1 MSNLKRTFER
11 KTFVKEDVL
20 SEIVESNRSRKFN
33 FGWLFAMGLALVL
46 FVSGLQWV
54 NTSASYIAVDINPS
68 IILTTNPWE
77 KVVEVEALNEDAE
90 TLLVDLELIGLQ
102 ADEAIELIIA
112 EATEMG
118 YIDLLAEGEV
128 AMVTAYN
135 RDRVDEKLSEKIR
148 DRVQDRLEKR
158 EMAVS
163 VVGHEAVAE
172 QKELA
177 NELGVTLGKVL
188 FVQKMMERYPE
199 LGGDELYT
207 MSIKDIMIKIKDL
220 RGNGPDK
227 AALAEKKELLK
238 LRAENTIQERAQEM
252 VQEFREENP
261 GSEMTDEE
269 IIRQEV
275 KERIEEIRQ
284 NRKGR

>member
-90 TLLVDLELIGLQ
+90 TLLVDLVLIGLQ

-227 AALAEKKELLK
+227 VALAEKKELLK

>member
-11 KTFVKEDVL
+11 NTFVKEDVL
-20 SEIVESNRSRKFN
+20 SQIVEGNRNRGFN
-33 FGWLFAMGLALVL
+33 FGWLLAMGLALVL

-54 NTSASYIAVDINPS
+54 NAYASYVAVDINPS

-77 KVVEVEALNEDAE
+77 KVVEVEALNADAE
-90 TLLVDLELIGLQ
+90 ALLVNLELIGLQ
-102 ADEAIELIIA
+102 VDEAVELIIA

-135 RDRVDEKLSEKIR
+135 RDKVDEKLSEKIR
-148 DRVQDRLEKR
+148 ERVQERLENR
-158 EMAVS
+158 EMAVH

-188 FVQKMMERYPE
+188 FVQKLMEKYPE
-199 LGGDELYT
+199 LGGDELYA
-207 MSIKDIMIKIKDL
+207 MSIKDIMVKIKDL

-238 LRAENTIQERAQEM
+238 LRAENAIQERAQEM

-261 GSEMTDEE
+261 GTELTDEE

-275 KERIEEIRQ
+275 KERIEEIKQ

>member
-68 IILTTNPWE
+68 IILTTNPWD

-90 TLLVDLELIGLQ
+90 TLLVDLVLIGLQ

-158 EMAVS
+158 EMAVN

-188 FVQKMMERYPE
+188 FVQKMMEKYPE

-261 GSEMTDEE
+261 GTELTDEE
-269 IIRQEV
+269 IIREEV

>member
-68 IILTTNPWE
+68 IILTTNPWD

-90 TLLVDLELIGLQ
+90 TLLVDLVLIGLQ

-158 EMAVS
+158 EMAVN

-188 FVQKMMERYPE
+188 FVQKMMEKYPE

-261 GSEMTDEE
+261 GTELTDEE
-269 IIRQEV
+269 IIREEV
-275 KERIEEIRQ
+275 QERIEEIKQ

>member
-1 MSNLKRTFER
+1 MNNLKRTFER

-68 IILTTNPWE
+68 IILTTNPWD

-90 TLLVDLELIGLQ
+90 TLLVDLVLIGLQ

-135 RDRVDEKLSEKIR
+135 RDRVDEELSEKIR

-158 EMAVS
+158 EMAVN

-188 FVQKMMERYPE
+188 FVQKMMEKYPE

-261 GSEMTDEE
+261 GTELTDEE
-269 IIRQEV
+269 IIREEV
-275 KERIEEIRQ
+275 QERIEEIKQ

>member
-90 TLLVDLELIGLQ
+90 TLLVDLVLIGLQ

-158 EMAVS
+158 EMAVN

-188 FVQKMMERYPE
+188 FVQKMMEKYPE

-207 MSIKDIMIKIKDL
+207 MSIKDIMVKIKDL

>member
-68 IILTTNPWE
+68 IILTTNPWD

-90 TLLVDLELIGLQ
+90 TLLVDLVLIGLQ

-135 RDRVDEKLSEKIR
+135 RDRVDEELSEKIR

-158 EMAVS
+158 EMAVN

-188 FVQKMMERYPE
+188 FVQKMMEKYPE

-207 MSIKDIMIKIKDL
+207 VSIKDIMLKVKEL

-227 AALAEKKELLK
+227 EALEEKKALLK

-261 GSEMTDEE
+261 GTELTDEE
-269 IIRQEV
+269 IIREEV
-275 KERIEEIRQ
+275 KERIEEIKQ

>member
-11 KTFVKEDVL
+11 KTFVKSDVL
-20 SEIVESNRSRKFN
+20 AEITEKNRSRSYN
-33 FGWLFAMGLALVL
+33 FGWLVTLGLTLVL
-46 FVSGLQWV
+46 LVAGLQWV
-54 NTSASYIAVDINPS
+54 NTSASYVAVDINPS

-90 TLLVDLELIGLQ
+90 TLLVNLELIGLQ
-102 ADEAIELIIA
+102 VDEAVELIIA

-135 RDRVDEKLSEKIR
+135 RDKVDEKLSEKIR

-158 EMAVS
+158 EMAVN

-188 FVQKMMERYPE
+188 FVQKMMEKYPE

-227 AALAEKKELLK
+227 EALEEKKALLK

-261 GSEMTDEE
+261 GTELTDEE
-269 IIRQEV
+269 IIREEV

-284 NRKGR
+284 NRKGK

>member
-11 KTFVKEDVL
+11 KTFVKADVL
-20 SEIVESNRSRKFN
+20 AEITEKNRSRSYN
-33 FGWLFAMGLALVL
+33 FGWLVTLGLTLVL
-46 FVSGLQWV
+46 LVAGLQWV
-54 NTSASYIAVDINPS
+54 NTSASYVSVDINPS
-68 IILTTNPWE
+68 IMLTTNPWE
-77 KVVEVEALNEDAE
+77 KIVEVEALNEDAE
-90 TLLVDLELIGLQ
+90 TLLVNLKLIGLQ
-102 ADEAIELIIA
+102 VDEAVELIIA

-118 YIDLLAEGEV
+118 YIDLLAEGEI
-128 AMVTAYN
+128 AMVTAY
-135 RDRVDEKLSEKIR
+135 DDDEVDEERSEKIR
-148 DRVQDRLEKR
+148 ERIQDRLEKR
-158 EMAVS
+158 EMAVN

-199 LGGDELYT
+199 LGGAELYT

-227 AALAEKKELLK
+227 AVLEEKKALLK
-238 LRAENTIQERAQEM
+238 LRAVNKVQERTQEL

-261 GSEMTDEE
+261 GTELTDAE

>member
-68 IILTTNPWE
+68 IILTTNPWD

-90 TLLVDLELIGLQ
+90 TLLVDLVLIGLQ

-158 EMAVS
+158 EMAVN

-188 FVQKMMERYPE
+188 FVQKMMEKYPE

-220 RGNGPDK
+220 RGKGPDK

-261 GSEMTDEE
+261 GTELTDEE
-269 IIRQEV
+269 IIREEV
-275 KERIEEIRQ
+275 QERIEEIKQ

>member
-1 MSNLKRTFER
+1 MNNLKRTFER

-90 TLLVDLELIGLQ
+90 TLLVDLVLIGLQ

-158 EMAVS
+158 EMAVN

-188 FVQKMMERYPE
+188 FVQKMMEKYPE

-261 GSEMTDEE
+261 GTELTDEE
-269 IIRQEV
+269 IIREEV
-275 KERIEEIRQ
+275 QERIEEIKQ

>member
-1 MSNLKRTFER
+1 MNNLKRTFER

-20 SEIVESNRSRKFN
+20 SEIVETNRSRSFN
-33 FGWLFAMGLALVL
+33 FGWVLAMGLALVL
-46 FVSGLQWV
+46 FVSGLQLV
-54 NTSASYIAVDINPS
+54 NTSASYVAVDINPS
-68 IILTTNPWE
+68 IILTTNPFD

-90 TLLVDLELIGLQ
+90 TLLVNLELIGLQ
-102 ADEAIELIIA
+102 VDEAVELIIA

-135 RDRVDEKLSEKIR
+135 RDKVDEKLSEKIR
-148 DRVQDRLEKR
+148 ERVQERLENR
-158 EMAVS
+158 EMAVN

-188 FVQKMMERYPE
+188 FVQKMMEKYPE

-207 MSIKDIMIKIKDL
+207 MSIKDIMMMVKEI

-227 AALAEKKELLK
+227 EALEQKKALLK
-238 LRAENTIQERAQEM
+238 LRAESKVQERAQEM

-261 GSEMTDEE
+261 GTELTDEE

-275 KERIEEIRQ
+275 KERIEEIKQ